1 MEYVSI
7 SLLFHHYSLPVYFLS
22 LSSSLI
28 HVSKPKKNVYCGT
41 EGVHAMSLSSNNGST
56 FMCVVDR
63 LLCHSFMCGGAV
75 NGRWLAAGGQD
86 RHRTTG
92 V

>member
-1 MEYVSI
+1 
-7 SLLFHHYSLPVYFLS
+7 
-22 LSSSLI
+22 
-28 HVSKPKKNVYCGT
+28 
-41 EGVHAMSLSSNNGST
+41 MSLSSNNGST

-92 V
+92 VYLDVSYQISAGILIEAVQAELRRQYVAFNTTTWV

>member
-1 MEYVSI
+1 
-7 SLLFHHYSLPVYFLS
+7 
-22 LSSSLI
+22 
-28 HVSKPKKNVYCGT
+28 
-41 EGVHAMSLSSNNGST
+41 MSLSSNNGST

-75 NGRWLAAGGQD
+75 KGSWPAAGGQD